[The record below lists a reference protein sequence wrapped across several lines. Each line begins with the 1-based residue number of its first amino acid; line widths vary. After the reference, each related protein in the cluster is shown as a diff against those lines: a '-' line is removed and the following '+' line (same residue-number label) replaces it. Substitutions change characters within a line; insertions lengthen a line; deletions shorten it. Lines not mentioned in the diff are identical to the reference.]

1 MRQGNLGADSEAH
14 DRTAGK
20 SSSRR
25 VDRRPGIRNPDSRTM
40 FSDRLSVPVIDSI
53 TKTVHNFKYP
63 GADR

>member
-1 MRQGNLGADSEAH
+1 MSQKNLGVDSDPH

-25 VDRRPGIRNPDSRTM
+25 VDRRPGIESRTM
-40 FSDRLSVPVIDSI
+40 SSDRINSLIIDSKM
-53 TKTVHNFKYP
+53 KTVQTFKYQ